1 MSIPRQS
8 YSRQKIASRPR
19 SMSVTHDFECRLFD
33 SPYRS
38 VYNDD
43 DNIGY
48 SSYTS
53 YSSYNSYGYEPF
65 PVLVM
70 AKQQGFVFNEELLVS
85 PVRRRSG
92 YETLASMSKSSSSSE
107 FDENSSRSSQDELD
121 KFVDDD
127 NESASFRASAAKGV
141 GLEQQTEG
149 VVEIK
154 LQERDCDIW
163 PE

>member
-1 MSIPRQS
+1 MSIPRQA

-19 SMSVTHDFECRLFD
+19 SMSLTHDFECRLFD

-38 VYNDD
+38 IYNDD
-43 DNIGY
+43 DSIGY
-48 SSYTS
+48 S
-53 YSSYNSYGYEPF
+53 SYGYEPF

-107 FDENSSRSSQDELD
+107 FDENSSGSSQDELE
-121 KFVDDD
+121 KLSYED
-127 NESASFRASAAKGV
+127 NANANIRATASKVA
-141 GLEQQTEG
+141 GLEQETEG

-154 LQERDCDIW
+154 LQDRDCDIW